1 VAKKNPI
8 IIGNNIFKY
17 KKDAVAHYR
26 KILNSYSFGE
36 SLKESDFYDII
47 DLLNYDYTVSEDE
60 LELDDSIDDNEQ
72 QDHES
77 DIYITDIKVSKV
89 QFSTKCFEVFYS
101 DNSSC
106 YISYLMILNNTKYTP
121 EKLFNAACRSAIN
134 KDIRDVKQRYFD
146 QYSIKGQVKC
156 QETGFLSTWT
166 ELTVDHRQPNTFSV
180 IVDRFK
186 ELNNF
191 DLGKIEYKSDENN
204 FIIFDD
210 SNITELFREYHKEK
224 ANLRLVRNE
233 CNSGRTGLAR
243 ISRTNKD
250 LNIE

>member
-1 VAKKNPI
+1 MAKRKPI
-8 IIGNNIFKY
+8 IIGNNAFKY

-36 SLKESDFYDII
+36 SLNESDFYDII

-60 LELDDSIDDNEQ
+60 LELD
-72 QDHES
+72 ES
-77 DIYITDIKVSKV
+77 DIYIIDIKVSKV

-156 QETGFLSTWT
+156 QETGILSKWT

-186 ELNNF
+186 ELKGF
-191 DLGKIEYKSDENN
+191 DLDKIEYKSDDNN

-210 SNITELFREYHKEK
+210 SNIAELFREYHKEK

-233 CNSGRTGLAR
+233 CNSGRTSLAI

-250 LNIE
+250 LKIE

>member
-1 VAKKNPI
+1 MAKRKPI
-8 IIGNNIFKY
+8 IIGNNTFDY
-17 KKDAVAHYR
+17 KKDAIAHYR

-36 SLKESDFYDII
+36 SLNESDFYDLI

-60 LELDDSIDDNEQ
+60 LELD
-72 QDHES
+72 ES
-77 DIYITDIKVSKV
+77 DIYIIDIKVSKV

-156 QETGFLSTWT
+156 QETGILSKWT

-186 ELNNF
+186 ELKGF
-191 DLGKIEYKSDENN
+191 DLDKIEYKSDDNN

-210 SNITELFREYHKEK
+210 SNIAELFREYHKEK

-233 CNSGRTGLAR
+233 CNSVRTSLAR
-243 ISRTNKD
+243 
-250 LNIE
+250 

>member
-1 VAKKNPI
+1 MAKKNPI
-8 IIGNNIFKY
+8 IIGNNAFKY

-36 SLKESDFYDII
+36 SLNESDFYDII

-146 QYSIKGQVKC
+146 
-156 QETGFLSTWT
+156 
-166 ELTVDHRQPNTFSV
+166 HN
-180 IVDRFK
+180 
-186 ELNNF
+186 
-191 DLGKIEYKSDENN
+191 
-204 FIIFDD
+204 
-210 SNITELFREYHKEK
+210 
-224 ANLRLVRNE
+224 NLRFIRKMRLREFQAKVSLYRV
-233 CNSGRTGLAR
+233 GLFCCFGLLLGF
-243 ISRTNKD
+243 ILLHITS
-250 LNIE
+250 